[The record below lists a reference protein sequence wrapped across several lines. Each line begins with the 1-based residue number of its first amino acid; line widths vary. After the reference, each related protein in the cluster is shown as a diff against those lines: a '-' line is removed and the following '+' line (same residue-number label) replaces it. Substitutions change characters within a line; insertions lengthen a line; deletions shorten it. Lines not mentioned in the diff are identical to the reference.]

1 MRKHVLLS
9 LIMGLCAMSAWGTD
23 VSLTEKFSEIEQ
35 IAAVASDTW
44 GADICTW
51 STAYARHRSGAT
63 YIDPSKVDPQTNED
77 IITVNSSPMYSV
89 WMSAAADNKRGCI
102 QTTNWE
108 GGIKAVSFRWAQF
121 GAESS
126 NRLALEV
133 KAGSIVDDS
142 TTNVNLKKVSGG
154 VNKTTGGIEYTHT
167 FECKSN
173 GQLSIK
179 NISKKGGGNACR
191 ILIGHIT
198 ITPYILYRPHNKHI
212 TLGLK
217 QKGFKNFLIDNT
229 EDEGTITYSSCNTS
243 IATVDA
249 YGVITPK
256 SAGTTTIT
264 ASWESCST
272 TYSLTIIGGEGDDV
286 VVENFS
292 KIGLKESQLSTEET
306 WEGDFG
312 LSWKTKIVRRN
323 WADTLVGVS
332 PRTLGTLFPRTADAE
347 AYFDASNIEGG
358 VKHLYFRAIES
369 GACSDY
375 IETRAYYAATGSALG
390 TAVATYK
397 QTTVGDGVV
406 YEFDKPISEN
416 GEKGNGHL
424 RFKNTSNASA
434 TDLACI
440 VIPNIQITP
449 WLLYT
454 TKEAT
459 LNMRVESPDPT
470 RTFTNEALINN
481 IEDGSITYSIIE
493 NLSNIS
499 VGINSDGQVTATNKF
514 QTGDITVQASW
525 SEVTTTYTLHV
536 LGKTE
541 TTASYAISSKKI
553 DLNGDATNNITKPE
567 DYDGTISYASSN
579 TDVVQVVNNELR
591 VVGVGVTTITATLP
605 ETELFSGT
613 SASYTLYVRDANAR
627 KEQFSIVTANG
638 VVGTTL
644 TQWAGDLFE
653 WQAQYQVR
661 RKEGDNINEG
671 TETPHLGTSIGIE
684 DYSTTPKSSFLQS
697 KATVEGG
704 IKHMSFY
711 WAQWGAHKNC
721 TRRIAVYAGEDLI
734 GVGEHKNGVQGDEF
748 LIGINH
754 QVKSNEQ
761 LIFKNESYMGE
772 TYETKTSLSTA
783 DNSSR
788 IVIGAIEI
796 TPYLFYSDKAHTM
809 RLGDAPYIH
818 PLINNTGGNN
828 ISYSLVPAN
837 SAVASINSSTGEVT
851 ALKAGEVTIKE
862 NWDDEGAGA
871 YTTYHLSIK
880 PKQTA
885 STKVET
891 FPNATDY
898 TYKVG
903 GVENNIQQS
912 QCKWIVR
919 EAGFNSNENFEA
931 NVAFIRQKYDGQTK
945 QSYIQ
950 TDENISGG
958 INTLSFD
965 WNIVGNEPDVT
976 EWDIIAQIK
985 QDDEV
990 KKEIH
995 LLSSA
1000 GGVLENVH
1008 KRNNGWR
1015 STVLTDIDVTG
1026 DFIIR
1031 FENHSTINGTYTSGN
1046 KARFVIDNVEWK
1058 AANDIAL
1065 ADEDDN
1071 TEIIRDNDGKVA
1083 DVQLT
1088 DRTIRTGGYN
1098 TLCLPFDVSEEKLK
1112 AVLGEEVK
1120 AYEFTNAYLS
1130 ESSLDIRFDK
1140 VTELEA
1146 GKPYLV
1152 TVPADVT
1159 NPVFESVTIDA
1170 SSESEDINIINGDNM
1185 RFIGSFNSG
1194 TMSNTGLY
1202 VVADKLY
1209 RVEIAANKTIGA
1221 CRAYFDVLPGAQA
1234 VPRNVRM
1241 RIVAG
1246 KETTTGLEEAGRETV
1261 NTVRSEKK
1269 IIDGQLI
1276 IIREGKMYN
1285 AQGQVIR

>member
-1 MRKHVLLS
+1 
-9 LIMGLCAMSAWGTD
+9 MSAWATD
-23 VSLTEKFSEIEQ
+23 VSVTETFSGIEQ
-35 IAAVASDTW
+35 IAAVSSDEW
-44 GADICTW
+44 NADICTW
-51 STAYARHRSGAT
+51 STAYTRHRSGAT
-63 YIDPSKVDPQTNED
+63 YIDPNKVDPQTNED
-77 IITVNSSPMYSV
+77 IISVNSSPMYSV
-89 WMSAAADNKRGCI
+89 WMSAAVDNKRGCI

-126 NRLALEV
+126 NRLALEI
-133 KAGSIVDDS
+133 KAGEIQDDS
-142 TTNVNLKKVSGG
+142 ITNVNLKRNGNDG
-154 VNKTTGGIEYTHT
+154 ENRTTGGIEYTHI

-179 NISKKGGGNACR
+179 NISKKGGNRDCR

-198 ITPYILYRPHNKHI
+198 ITPYLRYMQKEVTI
-212 TLGLK
+212 GLLNNGYINRNLLN
-217 QKGFKNFLIDNT
+217 QI
-229 EDEGTITYSSCNTS
+229 EEGHTITYSIEDERVAEINSSTG
-243 IATVDA
+243 A
-249 YGVITPK
+249 ITPK
-256 SAGTTTIT
+256 AAGTTIVKATWT
-264 ASWESCST
+264 EEGAYT
-272 TYSLTIIGGEGDDV
+272 TYKLNVVDNQYLETFNKNEQEATSPWSGDIIPTWDV
-286 VVENFS
+286 NNVN
-292 KIGLKESQLSTEET
+292 
-306 WEGDFG
+306 
-312 LSWKTKIVRRN
+312 RRPQ
-323 WADTLVGVS
+323 DTLGINIQGTYVATTGNNENNQGYLATSAGVV
-332 PRTLGTLFPRTADAE
+332 
-347 AYFDASNIEGG
+347 GG
-358 VKHLYFRAIES
+358 VKAVDFDWKQWNSAKNSTLRIKTLLGGTQLDLMEQV
-369 GACSDY
+369 
-375 IETRAYYAATGSALG
+375 GSA
-390 TAVATYK
+390 
-397 QTTVGDGVV
+397 GVV
-406 YEFDKPISEN
+406 YR
-416 GEKGNGHL
+416 GHRTATNPSVFSNAVL
-424 RFKNTSNASA
+424 EIRNTSTKGSGSGDPNPRV
-434 TDLACI
+434 
-440 VIPNIQITP
+440 VIGDVLITP
-449 WLLYT
+449 WLLYRT
-454 TKEAT
+454 TDCT
-459 LNMRVESPDPT
+459 LDMQTVPAET
-470 RTFTNEALINN
+470 TFTNGDLINN
-481 IEDGSITYSIIE
+481 TTNAYGVEYSII
-493 NLSNIS
+493 SNES
-499 VGINSDGQVTATNKF
+499 GINVDIDEETGEVTVADRF
-514 QTGDITVQASW
+514 QTGTITVQAAW
-525 SEVTTTYTLHV
+525 SEVTTTYTLHI

-553 DLNGDATNNITKPE
+553 GLDGDATNNITKPE

-627 KEQFSIVTANG
+627 KEQFSIVTATG

-661 RKEGDNINEG
+661 RG
-671 TETPHLGTSIGIE
+671 TNDTIHAGISKHQGTSIGIQ
-684 DYSTTPKSSFLQS
+684 DPTGTPLSSILQS
-697 KATVEGG
+697 KGAVEGG
-704 IKHMSFY
+704 IKYLTFY
-711 WAQWGAHKNC
+711 WMQWGAAGDG
-721 TRRIAVYAGEDLI
+721 TRRIAVYADDELI
-734 GVGEHKNGVQGDEF
+734 GYQENPNGASGKTGDEF
-748 LIGINH
+748 MLGINNAM
-754 QVKSNEQ
+754 KSNKQ
-761 LIFKNESYMGE
+761 LVIKNESYMGE

-788 IVIGAIEI
+788 IVIGVIEI

-809 RLGDAPYIH
+809 RLGDAPYTH
-818 PLINNTGGNN
+818 SLTNNTGGNN
-828 ISYSLVPAN
+828 ISYSLVPDD
-837 SAVASINSSTGEVT
+837 SEVASIDPSTGEVT
-851 ALKAGEVTIKE
+851 ALKAGEVTIKAT
-862 NWDDEGAGA
+862 WDDEGAGA

-880 PKQTA
+880 PKLTS

-903 GVENNIQQS
+903 GVDNNIQQS

-931 NVAFIRQKYDGQTK
+931 NVAFIRQKYDGQAK

-985 QDDEV
+985 QDDVV

-1058 AANDIAL
+1058 AANDISL
-1065 ADEDDN
+1065 VDEDDN

-1083 DVQLT
+1083 DVQLA

-1098 TLCLPFDVSEEKLK
+1098 TLCLPFAVSEETLQ
-1112 AVLGEEVK
+1112 ATLPGAK

-1130 ESSLDIRFDK
+1130 ETNLDIRFNK
-1140 VTELEA
+1140 VNALEA

-1152 TVPADVT
+1152 TVPENVA
-1159 NPVFESVTIDA
+1159 NPVFESVTIN
-1170 SSESEDINIINGDNM
+1170 SSTTNNITKGENMWFRGSYNAVLMNG
-1185 RFIGSFNSG
+1185 
-1194 TMSNTGLY
+1194 TGLY
-1202 VVADKLY
+1202 VVANSLY
-1209 RVEIAANKTIGA
+1209 RVSNISEQNSANKIIGA
-1221 CRAYFDVLPGAQA
+1221 CRAYFDVPEGAPA
-1234 VPRNVRM
+1234 LGPVRM
-1241 RIVAG
+1241 RIIAG
-1246 KETTTGLEEAGRETV
+1246 TNTATDIDNGEWTNGEWTNGR
-1261 NTVRSEKK
+1261 K
-1269 IIDGQLI
+1269 ILRDGQLI
-1276 IIREGKMYN
+1276 IIRGDKEYN
-1285 AQGQVIR
+1285 AQGQIVKTIGNW